1 MHPRELPPCDLVMK
15 GGVTSGVV
23 YPGAVLE
30 LSGTFRFQ
38 NVGGTSA
45 GAIAAAMTAAAE
57 YDRQRAGRM
66 ELGGIEEIVAEIGQP
81 GKVASLF
88 QPMPEAREL
97 FTLAFALGSAGRSRA
112 RRFRAVVSAVLRHR
126 PWHAVLTLAGVV
138 LLLFA
143 LEEAVRRLPVALV
156 VVLLVL
162 GAIGLLLLAAWAVLG
177 PLGSMA
183 RELWRAL
190 PAHGFGICPGTRVD
204 PDGPD
209 ALVEW
214 QYANIQRCAGLP
226 PEQPLTF
233 AMLEQAGITLQMMA
247 TDLGQARPVRIPF
260 EEEQYL
266 FSPAEVA
273 QMFPE
278 VVVAHILDAAGVPA
292 DERRSTRTWFLPG
305 KELPVVVGARLSSS
319 VPVFLSALKLYT
331 ARPDQRGPVES
342 FISDGAITSNFP
354 IHFFDEWLPVHP
366 TFGLDLVPAPQTGGP
381 DDDAPVFMPTAGDD
395 QRSPHAT
402 NVKNLGGLLRQIED
416 ATRNWRDEL
425 QAELPGFRD
434 RVCQIRMAPGEGGF
448 NLGADPETIGKLL
461 ERGRAAGREILA
473 TFDWDQHRF
482 IRYLTLMEMLQE
494 NLSSLAG
501 RFGEYEQWLSAGAPE
516 ATMYR
521 AGRDA
526 AWCAAAAKA
535 TAALLQSLP
544 GEPSFE
550 SGEQPLPP
558 PTMRI
563 GPNV

>member
-1 MHPRELPPCDLVMK
+1 MHPHDLPPCDLVMK

-30 LSGTFRFQ
+30 LSGTYRFE

-57 YDRQRAGRM
+57 YGRQQIGRM
-66 ELGGIEEIVAEIGQP
+66 ELGGIEEIVAEFGRP

-97 FTLAFALGSAGRSRA
+97 FTLALTLGSPGSSRA
-112 RRFRAVVSAVLRHR
+112 RRFRAVVGAVLRHR
-126 PWHAVLTLAGVV
+126 PWHSLLALVGAALVLLALAEAVDRLRVV
-138 LLLFA
+138 LA
-143 LEEAVRRLPVALV
+143 IVLV
-156 VVLLVL
+156 VL
-162 GAIGLLLLAAWAVLG
+162 GAIGLLLLAGWALLG
-177 PLGSMA
+177 PLGSMV
-183 RELWRAL
+183 RGLWRSL
-190 PAHGFGICPGTRVD
+190 PAHGFGICPGTRQD

-209 ALVEW
+209 GLVEW
-214 QYANIQRCAGLP
+214 LYANVQRCAGLP
-226 PEQPLTF
+226 LEQPLTF
-233 AMLEQAGITLQMMA
+233 AMLEQGGITLQMMA

-266 FSPAEVA
+266 FSPAELA
-273 QMFPE
+273 QMFPD
-278 VVVAHILDAAGVPA
+278 VVVAHVLDAAGVPA
-292 DERRSTRTWFLPG
+292 TERDSTRTWFLPG

-331 ARPDQRGPVES
+331 ARSDQQGPVES

-354 IHFFDEWLPVHP
+354 IHFFDEWLPGHP

-381 DDDAPVFMPTAGDD
+381 DDDGPVFMPTAGDD
-395 QRSPHAT
+395 RRSLHAT

-448 NLGADPETIGKLL
+448 NLGADPDTIGKLL

-482 IRYLTLMEMLQE
+482 IRYLTLMEMLQQ
-494 NLSSLAG
+494 NLSLLAD
-501 RFGEYEQWLSAGAPE
+501 RFGEYEEWLSAGAPE

-535 TAALLQSLP
+535 TAALLQSAP

-563 GPNV
+563 APNV